1 MKKEVIVELLEEKHL
16 ELFSWLAKQSNDIW
30 EKGPEGKW
38 TTGQQIQHLVNSLQ
52 LLNNA
57 LSYPRFFLK
66 YKFGTCNRE
75 TRDYETIVKK
85 YLEKLIENKDKATV
99 FNQKLHKPTLKEK
112 ERLLTRLQIQHK
124 KLQYKTLKV
133 SDINLDTLVIPHPLM
148 GKMTIR
154 EIIMWTA
161 YHTEHHTKIL
171 KDKYSEET
179 FC

>member
-1 MKKEVIVELLEEKHL
+1 MKKEAIAILLEEKKKILFNWL
-16 ELFSWLAKQSNDIW
+16 ENTPEDNW
-30 EKGPEGKW
+30 EKGPENKW
-38 TTGQQIQHLVNSLQ
+38 TVSQQILHLTNSLQ

-75 TRDYETIVKK
+75 PRDYNTVAEK
-85 YLEKLIENKDKATV
+85 YQQKLIENKDRARV
-99 FNQKLHKPTLKEK
+99 FNQKLKKPLLKDRK
-112 ERLLTRLQIQHK
+112 RLLTRLQIQSK
-124 KLQYKTLKV
+124 KLQYKLLKS

-161 YHTEHHTKIL
+161 HHTEHHTAIL
-171 KDKYSEET
+171 NKYYVAENYK
-179 FC
+179 

>member
-1 MKKEVIVELLEEKHL
+1 MTKEDITDLLEEKHKNLFQWL
-16 ELFSWLAKQSNDIW
+16 ENQPIEIW

-75 TRDYETIVKK
+75 PRNYNVVAENYQKKLSENQDRVKK
-85 YLEKLIENKDKATV
+85 
-99 FNQKLHKPTLKEK
+99 FNQKLKKPTLKER
-112 ERLLTRLQIQHK
+112 ERLLTRLQIQQK
-124 KLQYKTLKV
+124 KLQYKTQKI
-133 SDINLDTLVIPHPLM
+133 SDLNLDTLVVPHPLM
-148 GKMTIR
+148 GKMTLR

-161 YHTEHHTKIL
+161 HHTDHHTETLIMT
-171 KDKYSEET
+171 YGEESY
-179 FC
+179 C